1 MVNKKNSLITLFLI
15 VILALTVS
23 GCSISFKSGAG
34 GGNDGGV
41 YVTAN
46 QGNNWAQKVL
56 IPTTSGQ
63 PGSFGNL
70 NISSLVMDPSDPG
83 AIYFGSVDNGL
94 LYTYN
99 GAGDWFLVN
108 GLGKATINAIAVD
121 PSSKCII
128 YASLENKVYKSTDC
142 NRTWAQVYYDNDVNT
157 RVNAIAVDHYNS
169 VNVYI
174 GTSRGEVIKS
184 SDRGGSWKTVGRL
197 ENSVEKIIISP
208 ADSRLIFA
216 ATAKKGI
223 FRSTDSGDNW
233 AGLAEKLKDF
243 KDSLNFKDLAVVV
256 ADKGLI
262 FLATNYG
269 ILKSADNGDNW
280 EKIELITPEKKA
292 TINSIAVSPKN
303 SKEIF
308 YVTNTTFY
316 RSLDGG
322 TNWTTKKLP
331 STRAGWRLLI
341 NPENPD
347 ILYLGVRKIEENRG
361 F

>member
-1 MVNKKNSLITLFLI
+1 MFKNKLNLLIITMAMAVL
-15 VILALTVS
+15 VS
-23 GCSISFKSGAG
+23 GCSISFKGGEG

-46 QGNNWAQKVL
+46 QGNTWVQKVL

-70 NISSLVMDPSDPG
+70 SASSLAMDPSDPG
-83 AIYFGSVDNGL
+83 AVYFGSVDNGL

-99 GAGDWFLVN
+99 GAGGWFLAS
-108 GLGKATINAIAVD
+108 GLGKVTINTIAVD
-121 PSSKCII
+121 PGSKCII
-128 YASLENKVYKSTDC
+128 YVGIGNKVYKSNDC

-157 RVNAIAVDHYNS
+157 RVETIAIDHYNS
-169 VNVYI
+169 VNVYV
-174 GTSRGEVIKS
+174 GTSRGEVIQS
-184 SDRGGSWKTVGRL
+184 SDRGGSWKTIGRL
-197 ENSVEKIIISP
+197 ESSVQKIIVGP

-223 FRSTDSGDNW
+223 FRSTDSGANW
-233 AGLAEKLKDF
+233 VSLEENLKDF
-243 KDSLNFKDLAVVV
+243 KDILSFKDLV
-256 ADKGLI
+256 AAPTEKGLI

-269 ILKSADNGDNW
+269 ILKSTDNGDNW
-280 EKIELITPEKKA
+280 TKIELITPEKKA
-292 TINSIAVSPKN
+292 TINSIAVGPKN
-303 SKEIF
+303 SKEIY

-322 TNWTTKKLP
+322 TNWATKKLP
-331 STRAGWRLLI
+331 TTRAGWKLLV
-341 NPENPD
+341 NKENPN
-347 ILYLGVRKIEENRG
+347 IIYLGVRKIEDNRG

>member
-1 MVNKKNSLITLFLI
+1 MFKNKLNLLIIMMV
-15 VILALTVS
+15 LAIMVS
-23 GCSISFKSGAG
+23 GCSISFKNGEG
-34 GGNDGGV
+34 GGNDGGI

-46 QGNNWAQKVL
+46 QGNNWVQKVL

-70 NISSLVMDPSDPG
+70 NASSLAMDPSDPG

-99 GAGDWFLVN
+99 GAGGWFLAN
-108 GLGKATINAIAVD
+108 GLGKVTINAIAVD
-121 PSSKCII
+121 PVSKCII
-128 YASLENKVYKSTDC
+128 YAGIENKVYKSTDC

-157 RVNAIAVDHYNS
+157 IVNTIAIDHYNS
-169 VNVYI
+169 VNVFI
-174 GTSRGEVIKS
+174 GTSRGEAIKS
-184 SDRGGSWKTVGRL
+184 SDRGGSWKTIGRF
-197 ENSVEKIIISP
+197 ENSVQKIVVSP

-223 FRSTDSGDNW
+223 FRSTDGGANW
-233 AGLAEKLKDF
+233 VSLEEKLKDF
-243 KDSLNFKDLAVVV
+243 KNALSFKDLAVAS

-269 ILKSADNGDNW
+269 LLKSADNGDNW
-280 EKIELITPEKKA
+280 AKIELITPEKEA
-292 TINSIAVSPKN
+292 TINSIAVGPKN
-303 SKEIF
+303 SKEVY

-322 TNWTTKKLP
+322 ANWTTKKLP
-331 STRAGWRLLI
+331 TTRAGWKLLI
-341 NPENPD
+341 NPENPN
-347 ILYLGVRKIEENRG
+347 IIYLGARKIEDNKS